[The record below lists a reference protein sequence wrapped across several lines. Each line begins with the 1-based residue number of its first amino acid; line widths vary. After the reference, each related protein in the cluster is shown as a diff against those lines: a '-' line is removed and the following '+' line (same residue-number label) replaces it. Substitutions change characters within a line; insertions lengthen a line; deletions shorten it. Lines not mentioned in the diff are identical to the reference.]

1 MKDKLEELIDIFG
14 NNRKNLVTTG
24 IIYIVVMLIVIAI
37 IWWPKSDDYAT
48 YNSINI
54 DDIKTKQAQ
63 TYINGLLN
71 KFKYAKKDEI
81 KDLISSGYSE
91 YLEKSKDQIISELE
105 NDGYFKDNIEIKGM
119 NIYIDGDTYVYSTKI
134 YSGSKSRA
142 INIIETYPYQ
152 YEIVFDDFYRYDE
165 IYKQTTVEKVKFTIT
180 SEYRNLKYV
189 EYKFKIENTND
200 VYARFDFNSVTGV
213 QAVLEDGTRY
223 PLSNLVSGE
232 TYTNIE
238 SNMVMNKTLVF
249 EIPAQLQ
256 EGIEYIVFNDV
267 SIKFV
272 TTDIKIE
279 V

>member
-14 NNRKNLVTTG
+14 NNRKNLVITG
-24 IIYIVVMLIVIAI
+24 IVYIIAMIIVIAI

-63 TYINGLLN
+63 TYINNLLN

-81 KDLISSGYSE
+81 KDLISSGYAE
-91 YLEKSKDQIISELE
+91 YLEKSKDQIINELE

-134 YSGSKSRA
+134 YSGSKNRS

-152 YEIVFDDFYRYDE
+152 YEIVFDDFYSYDE
-165 IYKQTTVEKVKFTIT
+165 LYKQTTVEKVKFTIT

-232 TYTNIE
+232 AYTNIE

-256 EGIEYIVFNDV
+256 EGIEYIVFNNV